1 MVKRIALIKVLQHNR
16 SRFTVHRNARFSS
29 KKFAMLFKEGMQKGK
44 IEGRETMTQLYCVF
58 PGNVE
63 KGVARGIG
71 AINNPSR
78 RYSYHWQ

>member
-16 SRFTVHRNARFSS
+16 SRNARFSS

-58 PGNVE
+58 PE
-63 KGVARGIG
+63 RGKRG
-71 AINNPSR
+71 TLHEESA
-78 RYSYHWQ
+78 Q